1 MLINCSLNGRDISV
15 EASATIRL
23 SVLLRE
29 QLGLTGTH
37 VACDEGVCGACTI
50 LLDGRAARACLTL
63 AGQCDGVTIET
74 VEGVASTEIFET
86 IADAFLRHN
95 ALQCGFCTP
104 GFVTTVAALLRDHA
118 SEPLS
123 DAEVEARI
131 SSVACRC
138 TGYLPIVAAV
148 RDLLGRGR

>member
-1 MLINCSLNGRDISV
+1 MLINCTLNGRDTAI
-15 EASATIRL
+15 EAAATTRL
-23 SVLLRE
+23 SALLRE
-29 QLGLTGTH
+29 TLGLTGTH
-37 VACDEGVCGACTI
+37 VACDEGVCGSCTV
-50 LLDGRAARACLTL
+50 LLDGSAARACLTL
-63 AGQCDGVTIET
+63 AGQCDGVAIET
-74 VEGVASTEIFET
+74 VEGVAAGETFET

-104 GFVTTVAALLRDHA
+104 GFVTTVAAMLRDDA
-118 SEPLS
+118 RERLG

-148 RDLLGRGR
+148 RDLLGRDR